1 MPCVAQQRAKHIVA
15 VVVIGAV
22 VVAVSDGVGEATGAG
37 WRRCRV
43 AGWLEYP
50 AVCTTEQSV
59 EACPGREKSVDQPI
73 R

>member
-1 MPCVAQQRAKHIVA
+1 MIQRDGEGRKREREKEHITV
-15 VVVIGAV
+15 GN
-22 VVAVSDGVGEATGAG
+22 GVGEAGVG

>member
-1 MPCVAQQRAKHIVA
+1 MYVYARDDTAMKRGGKREYVT
-15 VVVIGAV
+15 VGN
-22 VVAVSDGVGEATGAG
+22 GVGEATVWGMG